1 VVRGMVSNADD
12 PPGGGRADLTEDRA
26 HLSRPAI
33 VHHPAG
39 MAVAAAS
46 RAAVVS

>member
-1 VVRGMVSNADD
+1 LVRGMVSNAND
-12 PPGGGRADLTEDRA
+12 PPGGGRADLAEYLA

-39 MAVAAAS
+39 IAAAAAS
-46 RAAVVS
+46 RAAALS